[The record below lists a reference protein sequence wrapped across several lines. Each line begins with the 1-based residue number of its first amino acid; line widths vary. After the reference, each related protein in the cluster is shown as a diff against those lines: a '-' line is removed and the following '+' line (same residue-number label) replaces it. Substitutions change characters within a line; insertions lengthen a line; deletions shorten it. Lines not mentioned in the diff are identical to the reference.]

1 MTSPKIEQLAAL
13 LDAIESFSGANP
25 DTAQVIAE
33 ARTLLGGL
41 LHDSN
46 QDATDCTTTPAAAP
60 HLILDLPMGRND
72 ADAATI
78 REYLIALL
86 ARVWDQCDDFSGK
99 RPFGMSGWCYE
110 VYEPLVRAGV
120 VAGTIVEEDGC
131 TEVEVDDHRQAD
143 RIIAD
148 AIQELGKIPSQ
159 WLVVETQCL
168 FPVPVTIYDS
178 YPAAAMAA
186 ECLDAELEVP
196 GKHHI
201 YALMEVPRG

>member
-33 ARTLLGGL
+33 ARTLLGDL

-46 QDATDCTTTPAAAP
+46 QDATDCGETTTPAAAP
-60 HLILDLPMGRND
+60 HPVLDLPMGEND
-72 ADAATI
+72 ADAKTI
-78 REYLIALL
+78 REYLVQLL
-86 ARVWDQCDDFSGK
+86 AGVWKDGECFGWANELYAALITDGAILGSVNKYGRTEECDWGQ
-99 RPFGMSGWCYE
+99 GHQ
-110 VYEPLVRAGV
+110 L
-120 VAGTIVEEDGC
+120 
-131 TEVEVDDHRQAD
+131 
-143 RIIAD
+143 IAD

-201 YALMEVPRG
+201 YAPMEVPRG